1 MTIKEKIQKYIDYKG
16 ISVYRLEAEAG
27 LSKGYWGKTKS
38 ISADI
43 AMKISRVYGDMSTE
57 WLLRDKGEMIKNAE
71 REQKTIEISES
82 AISKTKRKGALIY
95 DIDATC
101 GLSGRDIEF
110 TDEKVIGSIDAP
122 EINPDS
128 KIIFATGDSMLP
140 LIASGDRV
148 VIRKIESWD
157 YFNYGQVYL
166 IITNEYRLIKRVR
179 RHPKDADNL
188 ILLRSENPNYDDI
201 DLPKREI
208 IHLFIVENILSI
220 MKKLLLIAF
229 LAMCSMYSFAQ
240 LTEGKYKI
248 LSVKGFMNEKTVY
261 ENTFADSTAIVRVT
275 PQLVNIVISG
285 YSANTYAIEK
295 PQLLE
300 GNYLYTAKEIQ
311 SNSDANLLF
320 RRVDEYPQL
329 DGGLLIINRS
339 ENYADIFIISKEN

>member
-1 MTIKEKIQKYIDYKG
+1 MGLRERLLDYIAYKG
-16 ISVYRLEAEAG
+16 IDKATLERKSG
-27 LSKGYWGKTKS
+27 LSNDAVNKMGDNTRTS
-38 ISADI
+38 TLD
-43 AMKISRVYGDMSTE
+43 KISNAYPDINIA
-57 WLLRDKGEMIKNAE
+57 WLKTGVGEMIQNQE
-71 REQKTIEISES
+71 RNEKTISVNQTTVS
-82 AISKTKRKGALIY
+82 TSKRNGALIY

-128 KIIFATGDSMLP
+128 KIIFATGDSMQP

-157 YFNYGQVYL
+157 FFNYGQVYL

-220 MKKLLLIAF
+220 KN
-229 LAMCSMYSFAQ
+229 
-240 LTEGKYKI
+240 I
-248 LSVKGFMNEKTVY
+248 L
-261 ENTFADSTAIVRVT
+261 
-275 PQLVNIVISG
+275 
-285 YSANTYAIEK
+285 
-295 PQLLE
+295 
-300 GNYLYTAKEIQ
+300 
-311 SNSDANLLF
+311 
-320 RRVDEYPQL
+320 
-329 DGGLLIINRS
+329 
-339 ENYADIFIISKEN
+339 

>member
-1 MTIKEKIQKYIDYKG
+1 MGIIDRIRQYLDFKG
-16 ISVYRLEAEAG
+16 ISDYRFEKELS
-27 LSKGYWGKTKS
+27 LSKGYINKAKNPTS
-38 ISADI
+38 DVL
-43 AMKISRVYGDMSTE
+43 MKICGIYTDISPE
-57 WLLRDKGEMIKNAE
+57 WLVTGKGEMIKNAE

-82 AISKTKRKGALIY
+82 AISETKRKGALIY

-179 RHPKDADNL
+179 RHPKDSDNL

-220 MKKLLLIAF
+220 KN
-229 LAMCSMYSFAQ
+229 
-240 LTEGKYKI
+240 I
-248 LSVKGFMNEKTVY
+248 L
-261 ENTFADSTAIVRVT
+261 
-275 PQLVNIVISG
+275 
-285 YSANTYAIEK
+285 
-295 PQLLE
+295 
-300 GNYLYTAKEIQ
+300 
-311 SNSDANLLF
+311 
-320 RRVDEYPQL
+320 
-329 DGGLLIINRS
+329 
-339 ENYADIFIISKEN
+339 

>member
-1 MTIKEKIQKYIDYKG
+1 MGIIDRIRQYLDFKG
-16 ISVYRLEAEAG
+16 ISDYRFEKELS
-27 LSKGYWGKTKS
+27 LSKGYINKAKNPTS
-38 ISADI
+38 DVL
-43 AMKISRVYGDMSTE
+43 MKICGIYTDISPE
-57 WLLRDKGEMIKNAE
+57 WLVTGKGEMIKNAE

-82 AISKTKRKGALIY
+82 AISETKRKGALIY

-179 RHPKDADNL
+179 RHPKDSDNL
-188 ILLRSENPNYDDI
+188 ILLRSENPDYDDI

-208 IHLFIVENILSI
+208 VHLFIVENILSI
-220 MKKLLLIAF
+220 KN
-229 LAMCSMYSFAQ
+229 
-240 LTEGKYKI
+240 I
-248 LSVKGFMNEKTVY
+248 L
-261 ENTFADSTAIVRVT
+261 
-275 PQLVNIVISG
+275 
-285 YSANTYAIEK
+285 
-295 PQLLE
+295 
-300 GNYLYTAKEIQ
+300 
-311 SNSDANLLF
+311 
-320 RRVDEYPQL
+320 
-329 DGGLLIINRS
+329 
-339 ENYADIFIISKEN
+339 

>member
-1 MTIKEKIQKYIDYKG
+1 MEIVDRIKLFREYLGIGQTAFEVNIGVARGDFSNVKTLGSDRILRIHTKYPELNI
-16 ISVYRLEAEAG
+16 
-27 LSKGYWGKTKS
+27 
-38 ISADI
+38 
-43 AMKISRVYGDMSTE
+43 E
-57 WLLRDKGEMIKNAE
+57 WLVTGNGEMIKNAE

-82 AISKTKRKGALIY
+82 AISETKRKGALIY

-122 EINPDS
+122 EINSDS

-188 ILLRSENPNYDDI
+188 ILLRSENPDYDDI

-220 MKKLLLIAF
+220 KN
-229 LAMCSMYSFAQ
+229 
-240 LTEGKYKI
+240 I
-248 LSVKGFMNEKTVY
+248 L
-261 ENTFADSTAIVRVT
+261 
-275 PQLVNIVISG
+275 
-285 YSANTYAIEK
+285 
-295 PQLLE
+295 
-300 GNYLYTAKEIQ
+300 
-311 SNSDANLLF
+311 
-320 RRVDEYPQL
+320 
-329 DGGLLIINRS
+329 
-339 ENYADIFIISKEN
+339 

>member
-1 MTIKEKIQKYIDYKG
+1 MEIVDRIKLFREYLGIGQTAFEVNIGVARGYFSNVKTLGSDRILRIHTKYPELNI
-16 ISVYRLEAEAG
+16 
-27 LSKGYWGKTKS
+27 
-38 ISADI
+38 
-43 AMKISRVYGDMSTE
+43 E
-57 WLLRDKGEMIKNAE
+57 WLVTGNGEMIKNAE

-82 AISKTKRKGALIY
+82 AISETKRKGALIY
-95 DIDATC
+95 DIDAIC

-122 EINPDS
+122 EINSDS

-188 ILLRSENPNYDDI
+188 ILLRSENPDYDDI

-220 MKKLLLIAF
+220 KN
-229 LAMCSMYSFAQ
+229 
-240 LTEGKYKI
+240 I
-248 LSVKGFMNEKTVY
+248 L
-261 ENTFADSTAIVRVT
+261 
-275 PQLVNIVISG
+275 
-285 YSANTYAIEK
+285 
-295 PQLLE
+295 
-300 GNYLYTAKEIQ
+300 
-311 SNSDANLLF
+311 
-320 RRVDEYPQL
+320 
-329 DGGLLIINRS
+329 
-339 ENYADIFIISKEN
+339 

>member
-1 MTIKEKIQKYIDYKG
+1 MEIKERFDSFIRYKGLSRRKFQDAIGVSNSYIQNISKG
-16 ISVYRLEAEAG
+16 ISNDVLNRISIQYPELNTNWLLTGIGEMLQSAERNE
-27 LSKGYWGKTKS
+27 KS
-38 ISADI
+38 ISVPQTA
-43 AMKISRVYGDMSTE
+43 VST
-57 WLLRDKGEMIKNAE
+57 K
-71 REQKTIEISES
+71 Q
-82 AISKTKRKGALIY
+82 RKGALIY

-179 RHPKDADNL
+179 RHPKDSDNL
-188 ILLRSENPNYDDI
+188 ILLRSENPDYDDI

-220 MKKLLLIAF
+220 KN
-229 LAMCSMYSFAQ
+229 
-240 LTEGKYKI
+240 I
-248 LSVKGFMNEKTVY
+248 L
-261 ENTFADSTAIVRVT
+261 
-275 PQLVNIVISG
+275 
-285 YSANTYAIEK
+285 
-295 PQLLE
+295 
-300 GNYLYTAKEIQ
+300 
-311 SNSDANLLF
+311 
-320 RRVDEYPQL
+320 
-329 DGGLLIINRS
+329 
-339 ENYADIFIISKEN
+339 

>member
-1 MTIKEKIQKYIDYKG
+1 MEIVDRIKLFREYLGIGQTAFEVNIGVARGYFSNVKTLGSDRILRIHTKYPELNI
-16 ISVYRLEAEAG
+16 
-27 LSKGYWGKTKS
+27 
-38 ISADI
+38 
-43 AMKISRVYGDMSTE
+43 E
-57 WLLRDKGEMIKNAE
+57 WLVTGNGEMIKNAE

-82 AISKTKRKGALIY
+82 AISETKRKGALIY

-122 EINPDS
+122 EINSDS

-157 YFNYGQVYL
+157 YLNYGQVYL

-188 ILLRSENPNYDDI
+188 ILLRSENPDYDDI

-220 MKKLLLIAF
+220 KN
-229 LAMCSMYSFAQ
+229 
-240 LTEGKYKI
+240 I
-248 LSVKGFMNEKTVY
+248 L
-261 ENTFADSTAIVRVT
+261 
-275 PQLVNIVISG
+275 
-285 YSANTYAIEK
+285 
-295 PQLLE
+295 
-300 GNYLYTAKEIQ
+300 
-311 SNSDANLLF
+311 
-320 RRVDEYPQL
+320 
-329 DGGLLIINRS
+329 
-339 ENYADIFIISKEN
+339 

>member
-1 MTIKEKIQKYIDYKG
+1 MGLRERILDFIAYKG
-16 ISVYRLEAEAG
+16 IDKVTFERNSG
-27 LSKGYWGKTKS
+27 LSNDAVGKMGDNTRMS
-38 ISADI
+38 TLD
-43 AMKISRVYGDMSTE
+43 KISKAYPDINIA
-57 WLLRDKGEMIKNAE
+57 WLKTGVGNMLLSDE
-71 REQKTIEISES
+71 RNEKTITVNQTAVSPS
-82 AISKTKRKGALIY
+82 KRKGALIY

-101 GLSGRDIEF
+101 GLNGRDIEF

-179 RHPKDADNL
+179 RHPKDAENL

-220 MKKLLLIAF
+220 KN
-229 LAMCSMYSFAQ
+229 
-240 LTEGKYKI
+240 I
-248 LSVKGFMNEKTVY
+248 L
-261 ENTFADSTAIVRVT
+261 
-275 PQLVNIVISG
+275 
-285 YSANTYAIEK
+285 
-295 PQLLE
+295 
-300 GNYLYTAKEIQ
+300 
-311 SNSDANLLF
+311 
-320 RRVDEYPQL
+320 
-329 DGGLLIINRS
+329 
-339 ENYADIFIISKEN
+339 

>member
-1 MTIKEKIQKYIDYKG
+1 MEIVDRIKLFRDYLGIGQTAFEVNIGVARGYFSNVKTLGSDRILRIHTKYPELNI
-16 ISVYRLEAEAG
+16 
-27 LSKGYWGKTKS
+27 
-38 ISADI
+38 
-43 AMKISRVYGDMSTE
+43 E
-57 WLLRDKGEMIKNAE
+57 WLVTGNGEMIKNAE

-82 AISKTKRKGALIY
+82 AISETKRKGALIY

-122 EINPDS
+122 EINSDS

-188 ILLRSENPNYDDI
+188 ILLRSENPDYDDI

-220 MKKLLLIAF
+220 KN
-229 LAMCSMYSFAQ
+229 
-240 LTEGKYKI
+240 I
-248 LSVKGFMNEKTVY
+248 L
-261 ENTFADSTAIVRVT
+261 
-275 PQLVNIVISG
+275 
-285 YSANTYAIEK
+285 
-295 PQLLE
+295 
-300 GNYLYTAKEIQ
+300 
-311 SNSDANLLF
+311 
-320 RRVDEYPQL
+320 
-329 DGGLLIINRS
+329 
-339 ENYADIFIISKEN
+339 

>member
-1 MTIKEKIQKYIDYKG
+1 MEIVDRIKLFREYLGIGQTAFEVNIGVARGYFSNVKTLGSDRILRIHTKYPELNI
-16 ISVYRLEAEAG
+16 
-27 LSKGYWGKTKS
+27 
-38 ISADI
+38 
-43 AMKISRVYGDMSTE
+43 E
-57 WLLRDKGEMIKNAE
+57 WLVTGNGEMIKNAE

-82 AISKTKRKGALIY
+82 AISETKRKGALIY

-101 GLSGRDIEF
+101 GLNGRDIEF

-128 KIIFATGDSMLP
+128 KIIFATGDSMQP

-188 ILLRSENPNYDDI
+188 ILLRSENPDYDDI

-220 MKKLLLIAF
+220 KN
-229 LAMCSMYSFAQ
+229 
-240 LTEGKYKI
+240 I
-248 LSVKGFMNEKTVY
+248 L
-261 ENTFADSTAIVRVT
+261 
-275 PQLVNIVISG
+275 
-285 YSANTYAIEK
+285 
-295 PQLLE
+295 
-300 GNYLYTAKEIQ
+300 
-311 SNSDANLLF
+311 
-320 RRVDEYPQL
+320 
-329 DGGLLIINRS
+329 
-339 ENYADIFIISKEN
+339 

>member
-1 MTIKEKIQKYIDYKG
+1 MGIKERFDAFIKYKSLSRRKFQDAIGVSNSYIQNISKGVSREVLNRISIQYPELDTNWLLTGVGEMLQSEERSEKI
-16 ISVYRLEAEAG
+16 ISVPQTAV
-27 LSKGYWGKTKS
+27 STK
-38 ISADI
+38 
-43 AMKISRVYGDMSTE
+43 
-57 WLLRDKGEMIKNAE
+57 
-71 REQKTIEISES
+71 Q
-82 AISKTKRKGALIY
+82 RKGALIY

-188 ILLRSENPNYDDI
+188 ILLRSENPDYDDI

-220 MKKLLLIAF
+220 KN
-229 LAMCSMYSFAQ
+229 
-240 LTEGKYKI
+240 I
-248 LSVKGFMNEKTVY
+248 L
-261 ENTFADSTAIVRVT
+261 
-275 PQLVNIVISG
+275 
-285 YSANTYAIEK
+285 
-295 PQLLE
+295 
-300 GNYLYTAKEIQ
+300 
-311 SNSDANLLF
+311 
-320 RRVDEYPQL
+320 
-329 DGGLLIINRS
+329 
-339 ENYADIFIISKEN
+339 

>member
-1 MTIKEKIQKYIDYKG
+1 MGLKDRLLQFIGYIGLDIAAFERSVGLSNGAVHKMGEGTRASTIDKISEIYPILNAAWLKTGVGEMLQSEERSEKI
-16 ISVYRLEAEAG
+16 ISVPQTAV
-27 LSKGYWGKTKS
+27 STK
-38 ISADI
+38 
-43 AMKISRVYGDMSTE
+43 
-57 WLLRDKGEMIKNAE
+57 
-71 REQKTIEISES
+71 Q
-82 AISKTKRKGALIY
+82 RKGALIY

-179 RHPKDADNL
+179 RHPKDSDNL
-188 ILLRSENPNYDDI
+188 ILLRSENPDYDDI

-220 MKKLLLIAF
+220 KN
-229 LAMCSMYSFAQ
+229 
-240 LTEGKYKI
+240 I
-248 LSVKGFMNEKTVY
+248 L
-261 ENTFADSTAIVRVT
+261 
-275 PQLVNIVISG
+275 
-285 YSANTYAIEK
+285 
-295 PQLLE
+295 
-300 GNYLYTAKEIQ
+300 
-311 SNSDANLLF
+311 
-320 RRVDEYPQL
+320 
-329 DGGLLIINRS
+329 
-339 ENYADIFIISKEN
+339 

>member
-82 AISKTKRKGALIY
+82 AISETKRKGALIY

-128 KIIFATGDSMLP
+128 KIIFATGDS
-140 LIASGDRV
+140 I

-188 ILLRSENPNYDDI
+188 ILLRSENPDYDDI

-220 MKKLLLIAF
+220 KN
-229 LAMCSMYSFAQ
+229 
-240 LTEGKYKI
+240 I
-248 LSVKGFMNEKTVY
+248 L
-261 ENTFADSTAIVRVT
+261 
-275 PQLVNIVISG
+275 
-285 YSANTYAIEK
+285 
-295 PQLLE
+295 
-300 GNYLYTAKEIQ
+300 
-311 SNSDANLLF
+311 
-320 RRVDEYPQL
+320 
-329 DGGLLIINRS
+329 
-339 ENYADIFIISKEN
+339 

>member
-1 MTIKEKIQKYIDYKG
+1 MTTKDRLKEFLSFKKIGRNKFEERANI
-16 ISVYRLEAEAG
+16 AT
-27 LSKGYWGKTKS
+27 GYVSSKS
-38 ISADI
+38 IS
-43 AMKISRVYGDMSTE
+43 ISSDVIEKTATLFPDLNID
-57 WLLRDKGEMIKNAE
+57 WLVTGKGEMIKNAE

-82 AISKTKRKGALIY
+82 AISETKRKGALIY

-179 RHPKDADNL
+179 RHPKAADNL

-220 MKKLLLIAF
+220 KN
-229 LAMCSMYSFAQ
+229 
-240 LTEGKYKI
+240 I
-248 LSVKGFMNEKTVY
+248 L
-261 ENTFADSTAIVRVT
+261 
-275 PQLVNIVISG
+275 
-285 YSANTYAIEK
+285 
-295 PQLLE
+295 
-300 GNYLYTAKEIQ
+300 
-311 SNSDANLLF
+311 
-320 RRVDEYPQL
+320 
-329 DGGLLIINRS
+329 
-339 ENYADIFIISKEN
+339 